1 MRILDILIYASSAIR
16 RKRTRK
22 LLAIMGVAIGIA
34 AIVSLVSLSY
44 GFRTSVT
51 AQFRRGFS
59 PDTVIVTTGSTDFL
73 ETESDFDLYV
83 NDTVVIDRIEN
94 VKQSVAIV
102 QKTCFLESGDRE
114 FTVNVVG
121 VDFEKYA
128 SVYPNMFVAESGTMP
143 AISDNLSIV
152 VGARINDPW
161 KNGTLLG
168 SIGDTVNITWTARDS
183 MQVENKTFVGKL
195 TATLKETGG
204 VSVGGPSDAAVYMS
218 ITKAQEFFQTDK
230 ARTIIVQLIDTGEE
244 KIQVTSKAI
253 KAIFGGRVQ
262 VVTQKAIL
270 DAITSI
276 VSTIEVFLTGIS
288 AISLLVAGV
297 GIMNVMLTS
306 LMERT
311 KEIGILRSLGMLRK
325 TVLAIFLSEAL
336 TIGLIGS
343 IVGIFL
349 GCILAVAIDQLGLV
363 SELARGTQNTLIGEV
378 RISPVFSPLLL
389 VSAVGFGVAVSVV
402 FGLYPAWRA
411 ANLRP
416 VDALRYE

>member
-1 MRILDILIYASSAIR
+1 MRILDILIYAFGAIR

-34 AIVSLVSLSY
+34 AITSLVSLSY

-51 AQFRRGFS
+51 AQFQRGFS
-59 PDTVIVTTGSTDFL
+59 PDTVVVTTGSTDFL

-94 VKQSVAIV
+94 VKKSVAMV
-102 QKTCFLESGDRE
+102 QKTCFLKSGNRE
-114 FTVNVVG
+114 FTVNVIG

-128 SVYPNMFVAESGTMP
+128 SVYPKIFIAESGTMP
-143 AISDNLSIV
+143 ATSDALSVV

-168 SIGDTVNITWTARDS
+168 SIGDAVNITWTTRDL
-183 MQVENKTFVGKL
+183 MQVENRTFVGRL
-195 TATLKETGG
+195 TATLKEIGG
-204 VSVGGPSDAAVYMS
+204 ASVGGPSDVGVYVS
-218 ITKAQEFFQTDK
+218 ITTAQDFFQTDK
-230 ARTIIVQLIDTGEE
+230 VRTIIVQLIDASEE
-244 KIQVTSKAI
+244 KIQATSQAI
-253 KAIFGGRVQ
+253 EATYGGQVQ
-262 VVTQKAIL
+262 AVTQKAVL

-276 VSTIEVFLTGIS
+276 VSTIELFLTGIS

-297 GIMNVMLTS
+297 GIMNIMLTS

-311 KEIGILRSLGMLRK
+311 KEIGILRSLGMLRR
-325 TVLAIFLSEAL
+325 TVLGIFLSEAL
-336 TIGLIGS
+336 TIGLLGS
-343 IVGIFL
+343 IIGICL
-349 GCILAVAIDQLGLV
+349 GCILAIAVNQFGLV

-378 RISPVFSPLLL
+378 SLNPVFSPLLL
-389 VSAVGFGVAVSVV
+389 FSAVGFGVAVSVI

-411 ANLRP
+411 AHLAP
-416 VDALRYE
+416 VEALRYE